1 MPQTKQPDLRT
12 VRINSKLA
20 RELKK
25 LAAKLAAERG
35 VSVSVKG
42 LIESAVCKA
51 YKFERS
57 EAA

>member
-12 VRINSKLA
+12 VRIDSKLA

-25 LAAKLAAERG
+25 LAAERG
-35 VSVSVKG
+35 MSVKG
-42 LIESAVCKA
+42 LIEAAVCKA